1 MNAHH
6 NERQEERYRRDD
18 PEGEN
23 RGKPFPWREVLIGIL
38 VAGLGGL
45 GGTVFALGE
54 KNSEFKNLKEETKT
68 LEVNLQ
74 MHEVQNQNDQI
85 RDQAWKKDM
94 SDMVHEMHGWMKS
107 EYQRRGNQ

>member
-38 VAGLGGL
+38 IAGLGGL

-54 KNSEFKNLKEETKT
+54 KNSEFKSLQSDYQTHCIKQETDKLRT
-68 LEVNLQ
+68 DNKLDDIAQKVN
-74 MHEVQNQNDQI
+74 
-85 RDQAWKKDM
+85 
-94 SDMVHEMHGWMKS
+94 EMYGWMKA
-107 EYQRRGNQ
+107 QNRGRRD